1 MSAIPL
7 SDIRPLGAT
16 VGKKVLLAVTGLVMY
31 GFVFVHMV
39 GNLQL
44 YAGPEKINHYG
55 ELLQNAKP
63 LLWTAR
69 IVLLAAV
76 GIHILLSLQLWLK
89 NRAARPV
96 KYSHQDYQ
104 VATYASRTMIL
115 SGPIIGFFI
124 VYHILHFTVGS
135 VHPDFVKGD
144 VFHNVVV
151 GFQNPLVS
159 GFYVL
164 AMVCLGFHLY
174 HGAYSL
180 FQTLGLR
187 GPTVEKKMK
196 VVLTAIS
203 MLIVIANISFPLSV
217 LAGIVKL
224 PAVSAPASASLAAG
238 K

>member
-1 MSAIPL
+1 M
-7 SDIRPLGAT
+7 
-16 VGKKVLLAVTGLVMY
+16 
-31 GFVFVHMV
+31 
-39 GNLQL
+39 
-44 YAGPEKINHYG
+44 
-55 ELLQNAKP
+55 
-63 LLWTAR
+63 
-69 IVLLAAV
+69 
-76 GIHILLSLQLWLK
+76 
-89 NRAARPV
+89 

-104 VATYASRTMIL
+104 VASYASRTMIL

-124 VYHILHFTVGS
+124 VYHILHFTIGS

-159 GFYVL
+159 AFYVL

-203 MLIVIANISFPLSV
+203 MLIVIANISFPLAV
-217 LAGIVKL
+217 LAGIVRL
-224 PAVSAPASASLAAG
+224 PAATAPASASLAAG